1 MTKMAVTVKMDA
13 EMMLPVNKMKEPL
26 ADRLATSM
34 SAKGYLIRSAWGEQ
48 NVQHIPTSEPAFSQ

>member
-1 MTKMAVTVKMDA
+1 MVA